1 MDAILILIVNLLETE
16 RMFSTL
22 ASEMAVIGALLLLNG
37 LLALAEMAIVSSR
50 KPRLTQRAADGN
62 LGAKAALELAKDP
75 TNFLASIQTAITLF
89 SVLICVF
96 AGATIA
102 RSLSTALAS
111 ITFIAPYAGVLSLGF
126 VVVTLTFFSLLV
138 GELVPKQLALS
149 APEKLASLV
158 SVPLRRLSRV
168 FHPAVT
174 VLTFATNWSLRL
186 LSVKPSLEPPVT
198 EDEVRT
204 LIEQGAQAGVF
215 HKDEGKILKRVLRLD
230 DMTVSDIM
238 TPRTTIESI
247 DIRIDRQK
255 MIEMVLASHH
265 YVFPVYDHNP
275 DNFTG
280 TISARSVLDP
290 IFSTSVDVTPYVVNP
305 HYVSESMPVLKL
317 LSRLKLSNRQ
327 VAIVVDEYGSSS
339 GIVTVTDLMEAIV
352 GDIPDDSSDQSSSI
366 VKRRDGSILIDGM
379 LNIHEFNEVLNLKGS
394 NQVPDTDFQ
403 TVGGFVMAQLGR
415 IPKEADR
422 FSWNSWSI
430 EVIDMDARRVDKV
443 LAISTKKKKKPK
455 TET

>member
-1 MDAILILIVNLLETE
+1 MV
-16 RMFSTL
+16 STL
-22 ASEMAVIGALLLLNG
+22 ASEFAVISALLLANG

-75 TNFLASIQTAITLF
+75 TSFLSAIQTAITLV
-89 SVLICVF
+89 SVLLCVF

-102 RSLSTALAS
+102 KSLAEVLSRVPFLV
-111 ITFIAPYAGVLSLGF
+111 PYAGALSLGF
-126 VVVTLTFFSLLV
+126 VVLALTFFTLLI
-138 GELVPKQLALS
+138 GELVPKQVALS
-149 APEKLASLV
+149 APEKFASLV
-158 SVPLRRLSRV
+158 SVPLRRLSRI
-168 FHPAVT
+168 FFPAVK
-174 VLTFATNWSLRL
+174 VLTVSTSWSLRL
-186 LSVKPSLEPPVT
+186 LAVKPSLEPPVT

-247 DIRIDRQK
+247 DVRIDRQK
-255 MIEMVLASHH
+255 MIEMVLSSHH
-265 YVFPVYDHNP
+265 NLFPVYDHNP

-290 IFSTSVDVTPYVVNP
+290 NFSTSQDMSPYVVNP

-327 VAIVVDEYGSSS
+327 VAIVVDEYGSSC

-352 GDIPDDSSDQSSSI
+352 GDIPDDSSDQSASI

-422 FSWNSWSI
+422 FTWNSWII
-430 EVIDMDARRVDKV
+430 EVVDMDARRVDKV

>member
-1 MDAILILIVNLLETE
+1 ME
-16 RMFSTL
+16 RMLSTL
-22 ASEMAVIGALLLLNG
+22 ASEIAVIVLLLLVNG

-50 KPRLTQRAADGN
+50 KPRLTQRASDGN
-62 LGAKAALELAKDP
+62 IGAKAALELSKDP
-75 TNFLASIQTAITLF
+75 TSFLASIQTAITLV
-89 SVLICVF
+89 SVILCVF
-96 AGATIA
+96 AGATIV
-102 RSLSTALAS
+102 RTLTTIFSGVSFL
-111 ITFIAPYAGVLSLGF
+111 APYSSVLSIGIVILA
-126 VVVTLTFFSLLV
+126 LTFLSLLV
-138 GELVPKQLALS
+138 GELVPKQVALS
-149 APEKLASLV
+149 APEKFASLV
-158 SVPLRRLSRV
+158 SVPLRRLSRL
-168 FHPAVT
+168 FFPAVKI
-174 VLTFATNWSLRL
+174 LTFSANWSLRL
-186 LSVKPSLEPPVT
+186 LAVKPSFEPPVT

-215 HKDEGKILKRVLRLD
+215 NKDEGKILKRVLRLD

-247 DIRIDRQK
+247 DIRIERRK
-255 MIEMVLASHH
+255 MIEMVLSSHH

-290 IFSTSVDVTPYVVNP
+290 DFSNVSDITTFIVNP

-327 VAIVVDEYGSSS
+327 VAIVVDEYGSSC

-352 GDIPDDSSDQSSSI
+352 GDIPDDSTDQSASI

-379 LNIHEFNEVLNLKGS
+379 LNIHEFNEVLHLKGS
-394 NQVPDTDFQ
+394 SQVPDADFQ

-415 IPKEADR
+415 IPKEADQ
-422 FSWNSWSI
+422 FSWRGWTI
-430 EVIDMDARRVDKV
+430 EVVDMDARRVDKV
-443 LAISTKKKKKPK
+443 LAVSTKKKKKAK
-455 TET
+455 IDV

>member
-1 MDAILILIVNLLETE
+1 
-16 RMFSTL
+16 MFSTL
-22 ASEMAVIGALLLLNG
+22 ASDLAVISLLLFVHG

-50 KPRLTQRAADGN
+50 KPRLNQRASDGN

-75 TNFLASIQTAITLF
+75 TNFLASIQTAITLV
-89 SVLICVF
+89 SVLLCVF
-96 AGATIA
+96 AGATVA
-102 RSLSTALAS
+102 RSFASAFESLSFL
-111 ITFIAPYAGVLSLGF
+111 APYAGPLSLSL
-126 VVVTLTFFSLLV
+126 VVLILTFLSLLV
-138 GELVPKQLALS
+138 GELVPKQVALS

-158 SVPLRRLSRV
+158 SVPLRRVSRI
-168 FHPAVT
+168 FYPAVQ
-174 VLTFATNWSLRL
+174 VLTFATSWSLRL
-186 LSVKPSLEPPVT
+186 LAIKPSLEPPVT

-247 DIRIDRQK
+247 DIRIDRKK

-290 IFSTSVDVTPYVVNP
+290 NFSTSPDVTPYVVNP

-327 VAIVVDEYGSSS
+327 VAIVVDEYGSSC

-352 GDIPDDSSDQSSSI
+352 GDIPDDSSDQSSSV

-394 NQVPDTDFQ
+394 NQIPDTDFQ

-422 FSWNSWSI
+422 FSWGSWSI

-455 TET
+455 TEDA